1 MSSTRMGRAFALAL
15 FCFAISGV
23 PAPPAFA
30 ASIVTS
36 GHVTKLP
43 NGFSTFDLAGEGFNR
58 SRCILRG

>member
-1 MSSTRMGRAFALAL
+1 
-15 FCFAISGV
+15 
-23 PAPPAFA
+23 
-30 ASIVTS
+30 VTS